1 MKQFAKS
8 TFTHQ
13 WWLVL
18 ILLFASPLPAQP
30 QQQESFQYRLDKHD
44 EFQVYV
50 LGEESLSVKL
60 TVNDQGT
67 VFYPLLGELS
77 VAGKTPNE
85 VRVMIASRL
94 KGAFLVNPKVS
105 LNMVTYR
112 AYFIGG
118 AVKSPGSYSYSPGLT
133 LIRAIN
139 DAGGFTALASKRK
152 LYVTGENNPP
162 GSKPVKKK
170 PGYLVLPGDTI
181 TVKESF
187 F

>member
-1 MKQFAKS
+1 MKQFAIS

-18 ILLFASPLPAQP
+18 LLLFASSVTAQP
-30 QQQESFQYRLDKHD
+30 QQVDSFEYRLDKHD
-44 EFQVYV
+44 KFQVHV
-50 LGEESLSVKL
+50 LGEEDLSVEL
-60 TVNDQGT
+60 TVNDQGM

-85 VRVMIASRL
+85 VKTMIASRL
-94 KGAFLVNPKVS
+94 KGPYLVNPKVS
-105 LNMVTYR
+105 LTMVEYR
-112 AYFIGG
+112 QYFIGG
-118 AVKSPGSYSYSPGLT
+118 AVKKPGSYSYSPGLT

-139 DAGGFTALASKRK
+139 DAGGFTDLASKRK
-152 LYVTGENNPP
+152 LYVTSENNP

-170 PGYLVLPGDTI
+170 PGYLVHPGDTI